1 MYNYL
6 EIITAISSVLALC
19 SYTEDDM
26 EKKADLWEYI
36 KRKDFWLYR
45 RLRTG
50 IFGISMNLP
59 GRGGRN
65 LTVSGYKA
73 VRHFF
78 NFN

>member
-1 MYNYL
+1 MQR
-6 EIITAISSVLALC
+6 
-19 SYTEDDM
+19 
-26 EKKADLWEYI
+26 KQDLWEYI
-36 KRKDFWLYR
+36 KKKDFWLYR

-59 GRGGRN
+59 GRGGRD
-65 LTVSGYKA
+65 LTVSGYRA